1 MRIPIRGYGESQ
13 IDCEADQIVV
23 RLPRKVFGKEW
34 GSLVVRLT
42 KAIGHQRL
50 IFNPQRVMTERGEGE
65 DAPRWRGLCIDAL
78 TWMLFLLKVPVDH
91 ELVALWQ
98 VIPWA
103 EINRICAEEYDN
115 AHGGR
120 PAWAPAQ
127 MVAVLILMFLYGVSY
142 ESRTLAWV
150 GENIIWCWFCYAS
163 PAACGLSFFGNWPNR
178 NALYDFRVRVGA
190 ACFEQILTLAVE
202 ACVQSGLVSN
212 LLASFDLTSVV
223 ASGHRWSPYERAVIL
238 TKALIRYLEL
248 CRAEQQLDEPMPDV
262 LRKLAAEVALE
273 VLPHKALD
281 RVQAERV
288 VESVEQ
294 WESQTEPQEPPWQEE
309 VEHAIEAVYAT
320 GKRDLSP
327 EGIRSTLSRAANKL
341 LKLLPHTRGDL
352 DARVGRTT
360 DYTWFCGYLLGFMV
374 DSAHHVI
381 TAVVLARGNA
391 KQSRLFQ
398 PAMEAHR
405 ERVGFPE
412 AVALDSAFDAKTDV
426 HDYVDKHGIEGHVT
440 SRDHASP
447 ANGGYGTDR
456 LEWDEDFWI
465 LHCPN
470 QTPLQAVGKA
480 QKGRQT
486 YVGTVCHTCSRYEKC
501 YPKGQGEPKQFTL
514 EPSTHR
520 RWQEN
525 RKHCQTEEYKAAR
538 DQRFVEEGRFGL
550 AKMNHHGAKA
560 PYRSQD
566 MNLIAG
572 LMIATVMNYRVLARH
587 QSSAAEYV
595 YLPLG
600 DLPCA
605 VLLDRFPVHGHPQ
618 RGLAQRRTGRSGEQ
632 SECKK
637 ERSATS

>member
-1 MRIPIRGYGESQ
+1 MGTPIRGYGESQ
-13 IDCEADQIVV
+13 IDCEAEQIVV
-23 RLPRKVFGKEW
+23 RMPRKVFGKEW
-34 GSLVVRLT
+34 KSLIARLT
-42 KAIGHQRL
+42 EAIGHQRL

-65 DAPRWRGLCIDAL
+65 DAPRWKELYIDAL
-78 TWMLFLLKVPVDH
+78 TWLLFLLKVPVDH

-98 VIPWA
+98 VIPWVD
-103 EINRICAEEYDN
+103 INQICAEEYDN

-127 MVAVLILMFLYGVSY
+127 MIAALMLMFLYGVHY

-150 GENIIWCWFCYAS
+150 GENIIWCWFC
-163 PAACGLSFFGNWPNR
+163 GLSFFGNWPNR
-178 NALYDFRVRVGA
+178 NALYDFRARVGA
-190 ACFEQILTLAVE
+190 ACFEQVLTLAVE

-223 ASGHRWSPYERAVIL
+223 ASGHRWSPYERAVVL

-248 CRAEQQLDEPMPDV
+248 CRVEQQLDEPLPDV

-327 EGIRSTLSRAANKL
+327 AGIRSTLSRAANKL

-391 KQSRLFQ
+391 KQSKLFQ

-405 ERVGFPE
+405 PRVGFPE
-412 AVALDSAFDAKTDV
+412 AVALDSAFDDKTDV
-426 HDYVDKHGIEGHVT
+426 HDYVDKHEIEGHIT

-447 ANGGYGTDR
+447 ADGGYGTDR
-456 LEWDEDFWI
+456 LEWDEDLWI
-465 LHCPN
+465 LRCPN
-470 QTPLQAVGKA
+470 QTPLQAIGKA

-486 YVGTVCHTCSRYEKC
+486 YAGTACQTCSQYEKC

-514 EPSTHR
+514 DPITHR

-525 RKHCQTEEYKAAR
+525 RKHCQTEEYKAAQ

-572 LMIATVMNYRVLARH
+572 LMIATVMNYRVLVRH
-587 QSSAAEYV
+587 QSCAAEY
-595 YLPLG
+595 
-600 DLPCA
+600 
-605 VLLDRFPVHGHPQ
+605 RF
-618 RGLAQRRTGRSGEQ
+618 RSGEQ

-637 ERSATS
+637 ERSATR